1 MTSTQTTRNSTF
13 ERIREALLVGILAI
27 LIGAAVYSA
36 LGIAWTFKIA
46 VESSHKLRHPFG
58 GNS

>member
-1 MTSTQTTRNSTF
+1 MTSGLTRSDSAF
-13 ERIREALLVGILAI
+13 ERIREAVVIGILAI

-36 LGIAWTFKIA
+36 LGFAWTFKIV
-46 VESSHKLRHPFG
+46 VESSHKLRHTFG